1 MGGSDDAGTER
12 DAVDSPEGGVDD
24 ASEGAV
30 EEAVEDA
37 VEEVEQREAEGRH
50 ATNLELFLDLVFV
63 FAVTEVAGVLAGDLH
78 WAGVGRGVLLAWL
91 IWWLWSQFTWLGT
104 AVDLGD
110 GSWSQ
115 YLVLVAVPPTLLM
128 AVALPEAYGVTG
140 TKFAGAYLVVNLWC
154 LAIQGRK
161 LWDDAPARSAWLQY
175 LPLAALAPVAL
186 FAGSFLDGGARVAV
200 WALVAAFNVGSALA
214 AGRQDEA
221 GGREWS
227 IEPTHFAERHALFV
241 IISLGEV
248 LVAIG
253 AAAAEVELTTTIGA
267 GLLAAVGLACVFWW
281 AYFAYIPGVVEG
293 RLAAAAPRDRGRAA
307 RDLFTFG
314 HFPVVFGLVLYAV
327 VAKHVVAHPN
337 ETLAT
342 ADLVALAGAVAAFVG
357 GLAGLQWQCVRRVS
371 RERTLLVMAVALLCA
386 LVGPQVD
393 AVAIVA
399 LVGLTVAAQQIYTY
413 RSFRRATMA
422 P

>member
-1 MGGSDDAGTER
+1 MGGVEDTEAGQDQGDRRDDVPF
-12 DAVDSPEGGVDD
+12 DAVE
-24 ASEGAV
+24 EAV

-37 VEEVEQREAEGRH
+37 VEEVEQRVAEGRH

-63 FAVTEVAGVLAGDLH
+63 FAVTQVAGVLAGDLH
-78 WAGVGRGVLLAWL
+78 WAGFGRGLLLAWL
-91 IWWLWSQFTWLGT
+91 VWWLWSQFTWLGS

-110 GSWSQ
+110 GSLSQ
-115 YLVLVAVPPTLLM
+115 YLVLLAVPPTLLM
-128 AVALPEAYGVTG
+128 AVALPDAYGATG
-140 TKFAGAYLVVNLWC
+140 TKFAAAYLVVNLWC
-154 LAIQGRK
+154 LAIQGRNN
-161 LWDDAPARSAWLQY
+161 WSDAGARSAWLQY
-175 LPLAALAPVAL
+175 LPLAALAPLAL
-186 FAGSFLDGGARVAV
+186 FAGSFRAGVARVAV

-248 LVAIG
+248 LVAVG
-253 AAAAEVELTTTIGA
+253 AAAAGVELTTSIGG
-267 GLLAAVGLACVFWW
+267 GLVAAVGLACVFWW

-293 RLAAAAPRDRGRAA
+293 RLAAAAPRDRGRVA

-327 VAKHVVAHPN
+327 VAKHVVAHP
-337 ETLAT
+337 TDPLGT
-342 ADLVALAGAVAAFVG
+342 ADLVALAGAVAFFVG
-357 GLAGLQWQCVRRVS
+357 GLAALQWQCVHRLS
-371 RERTLLVMAVALLCA
+371 RERSLLVVAVAALCA

-393 AVAIVA
+393 AVVIVS
-399 LVGLTVAAQQIYTY
+399 LVGLVVATQQAVTY
-413 RSFRRATMA
+413 RSFVRASMT

>member
-12 DAVDSPEGGVDD
+12 DAVDGPEGGVDD

-30 EEAVEDA
+30 EEAVGDA

-63 FAVTEVAGVLAGDLH
+63 FAVTQVAGVLAGDLH
-78 WAGVGRGVLLAWL
+78 WAGFGRGLLLAWL
-91 IWWLWSQFTWLGT
+91 VWWLWSQFTWLGS
-104 AVDLGD
+104 AVDLGE
-110 GSWSQ
+110 GSLSQ
-115 YLVLVAVPPTLLM
+115 YLVLLAVPPTLLM
-128 AVALPEAYGVTG
+128 AVALPDAYGDTG
-140 TKFAGAYLVVNLWC
+140 TKFAAAYLVVNLWC
-154 LAIQGRK
+154 LAIQGRNT
-161 LWDDAPARSAWLQY
+161 WPDPAARSAWLQY
-175 LPLAALAPVAL
+175 LPLAALAPLAL
-186 FAGSFLDGGARVAV
+186 FAGSFLDGDARVAV
-200 WALVAAFNVGSALA
+200 WALVALFNVGSALA

-248 LVAIG
+248 VVAVG
-253 AAAAEVELTTTIGA
+253 AAAEVELTTTIGL

-293 RLAAAAPRDRGRAA
+293 RLAVAAARDRGRVA

-327 VAKHVVAHPN
+327 VAKHAVAHPT
-337 ETLAT
+337 EVLAT
-342 ADLVALAGAVAAFVG
+342 ADLVALAGAVAFFVG
-357 GLAGLQWQCVRRVS
+357 GLATLQWQCVRVVS
-371 RERTLLVMAVALLCA
+371 RERSAVIVVVALLCA
-386 LVGPQVD
+386 VVGPRVD
-393 AVAIVA
+393 AAVIVTV
-399 LVGLTVAAQQIYTY
+399 VGLAVAGQQIVTY
-413 RSFRRATMA
+413 RSFRRASIM